1 MTEFIFW
8 NIKVSFSSIKY
19 WLFSRILSLALS
31 GVANLVRCKPVASK
45 KKYLERA
52 CLGVNKTQR
61 KTELSNKESSD
72 DIWGHGSPALRRGGP
87 TSDFLV
93 VSQYTSYPYLLT
105 DLLYLPTYVF
115 MYLFIMVNLSA
126 SSGVFLTFPLSKLAL
141 SPYPQLLLSMLSSS
155 QYGSLLSVDLWP
167 FWSTP
172 ESSRPW
178 LWNF

>member
-115 MYLFIMVNLSA
+115 MYLFIMVNRFEL
-126 SSGVFLTFPLSKLAL
+126 VLCNLQPRVLPNTNIEHIVLVKLV
-141 SPYPQLLLSMLSSS
+141 
-155 QYGSLLSVDLWP
+155 SLHFILWDSIRNAVKH
-167 FWSTP
+167 FGH
-172 ESSRPW
+172 
-178 LWNF
+178 